1 VPDSA
6 GAALEPAPGA
16 REDAADPSRIVEQ
29 FVVASWDQHLRQH
42 QRVTVRDQQRLDKIR
57 AMTDPGYPPR
67 VTYWLTPEM
76 RSSSDDPA
84 AAQPSPQPNPN
95 P

>member
-57 AMTDPGYPPR
+57 AMTDPATLQGHTLADAR
-67 VTYWLTPEM
+67 NAVII
-76 RSSSDDPA
+76 
-84 AAQPSPQPNPN
+84 
-95 P
+95 